1 MGELAIIRIR
11 GSAGKPKKILDT
23 LNMLGLKKPNTLRLI
38 NNDDKVILGMVRKV
52 KDFVTWGEINE
63 ETKELLSKTGQKK
76 KNIFNLHPPVKGFKS
91 IKIPYPKGDLGY
103 RGKNINELIK
113 RMI

>member
-1 MGELAIIRIR
+1 MTELAVIRIR

-23 LNMLGLKKPNTLRLI
+23 LNMLGLKKPNMLRLF
-38 NNDDKVILGMVRKV
+38 NSDDKVILGMVRKV
-52 KDFVTWGEINE
+52 KDFVTWGEVDE
-63 ETKELLSKTGQKK
+63 ETKELLSKTNKKK

-91 IKIPYPKGDLGY
+91 IKVSYPKGDLGY
-103 RGKNINELIK
+103 RGKNINKLIK